1 MREAR
6 QTRGVAK
13 TFTRFSPLLP
23 TLPEC
28 MYYYHY
34 YSMLASDEFLYFPLY
49 DSKQILHIKQF
60 YSRDQYLNS
69 PNVQQ
74 IEAIAEG

>member
-1 MREAR
+1 
-6 QTRGVAK
+6 
-13 TFTRFSPLLP
+13 
-23 TLPEC
+23 

-34 YSMLASDEFLYFPLY
+34 YSMLASDEFLYFRLY

-69 PNVQQ
+69 PNVQH
-74 IEAIAEG
+74 IEAIAEE